1 MNRLAASFKDGLVL
15 PSLVV
20 AKLQALRRQNPVQQA
35 IQELGRIP
43 KTEHILT
50 YADDPDFR
58 RQVLVAL
65 NKHENVHAL
74 ARVLCYGRQGR
85 FADRGYEA
93 QLGRASALSLVVNA
107 LLVWNTRYLDHAAAT
122 LARRGEPIPAH
133 VWSHLSP
140 VLWEHV
146 HVVGNYRFEE
156 PALAGGLRPLRF
168 PIQAEAGSD
177 TAVPTLRTAT
187 PTQGLLPS
195 LGLE

>member
-1 MNRLAASFKDGLVL
+1 VLPDQVLYRAEPDTDYGALNPVLRQSIRDRLIARHWEEMNRLAASFKDGLVL

-74 ARVLCYGRQGR
+74 ARVLCYGR
-85 FADRGYEA
+85 
-93 QLGRASALSLVVNA
+93 
-107 LLVWNTRYLDHAAAT
+107 
-122 LARRGEPIPAH
+122 
-133 VWSHLSP
+133 
-140 VLWEHV
+140 
-146 HVVGNYRFEE
+146 
-156 PALAGGLRPLRF
+156 
-168 PIQAEAGSD
+168 
-177 TAVPTLRTAT
+177 
-187 PTQGLLPS
+187 
-195 LGLE
+195 